1 VNGGPAGQHVG
12 MATPPPQRDR
22 DMLATGA
29 KLLLLGGVLF
39 VIGLVLML
47 VFNGY
52 GAGIGV
58 AFAALACVPTLAGV
72 GLVGSAL
79 VSKRARAGKPFA

>member
-1 VNGGPAGQHVG
+1 

-22 DMLATGA
+22 DLLATGS

-39 VIGLVLML
+39 AIGLVLML
-47 VFNGY
+47 VFDGY

-58 AFAALACVPTLAGV
+58 AFASLSCVPTLAGL
-72 GLVGSAL
+72 GATGSAL
-79 VSKRARAGKPFA
+79 VSRRSRAGKPFA